1 MYNKTVLQL
10 GSPIDT
16 AGLVLFGHK
25 TANPIDILVTETGE
39 KIVSELGG
47 SLRTDVS
54 SILPISMTD
63 TYGRLLVT
71 EETELILKS

>member
-16 AGLVLFGHK
+16 AGLVLIGHK
-25 TANPIDILVTETGE
+25 TASPIDILVTETGD

-47 SLRTDVS
+47 SLRTDIS
-54 SILPISMTD
+54 SILSISMID
-63 TYGRLLVT
+63 THGGLLVT